1 MKKLNI
7 CKYTRNKRTKIIVNT
22 SKENSVSDYNTKYFL
37 ICDRLLNTEHVLNTR
52 NNFIKC
58 VVKSRHFFGSMK
70 DSPQSRSIK
79 TSCHSDNRAGET

>member
-37 ICDRLLNTEHVLNTR
+37 ICVLDFN
-52 NNFIKC
+52 K
-58 VVKSRHFFGSMK
+58 K
-70 DSPQSRSIK
+70 
-79 TSCHSDNRAGET
+79 